1 MGKDPEDYSQIVQ
14 LKPKYHETDNYHRRI
29 SRDAGGSRHCRFA
42 LSVRPVSECA
52 APDGNGIGNPAR
64 KSEDSGKKKEDG
76 SRPAKAATAHRTSS
90 TPIQAAGTTTAYAT
104 LRYGSVGIPEGKTAD
119 NPEDNI
125 FEINLS
131 RTIPSDARVWLCYE
145 LQGADHSGAVAKSI
159 NDRPATGGYMAA
171 SSDGWTRVREEIHP
185 AWLHEGVNRVLFTAP
200 EGRSYSVRN
209 LHVETASGPGQALT
223 LSQTP
228 VVYGDLAYVHGF
240 VRNGARTVKAGH
252 TVLTLQDGEFEGI
265 VPVSGSS
272 LTLSA
277 ITASGKALTASFP
290 TLKKDKADYERAFQ
304 TPAARTAGKHFAQDK
319 ADSLKMPTVRC
330 W

>member
-1 MGKDPEDYSQIVQ
+1 MGKNPEDYSQIVQ

-42 LSVRPVSECA
+42 ISVRPVSEYA

-64 KSEDSGKKKEDG
+64 KIRRQRQEERRRQ
-76 SRPAKAATAHRTSS
+76 RPAKAATGHRTSS
-90 TPIQAAGTTTAYAT
+90 TPIQAAGTTAAYAT

-159 NDRPATGGYMAA
+159 NDRPATGGYMATA
-171 SSDGWTRVREEIHP
+171 SDGWTHVREEIHP

-240 VRNGARTVKAGH
+240 VRNGVRTVKAGH

-265 VPVSGSS
+265 VPVS
-272 LTLSA
+272 A
-277 ITASGKALTASFP
+277 AASRSVPLP
-290 TLKKDKADYERAFQ
+290 PPER
-304 TPAARTAGKHFAQDK
+304 P
-319 ADSLKMPTVRC
+319 
-330 W
+330 